1 MDWEWKASEVQI
13 RLPLFSHSLSLLS
26 YPDSSALSACSLCLS
41 IPHFSV
47 SIVSRYTA
55 FLLLLLL
62 FFRRQV
68 PADRLHRFLSLLS
81 PPLFLKQLLFVRS
94 YHYWLIKKTSLLPL
108 LWLLPPLLFL
118 AVMASIQ
125 TLSSAPRNTHRL
137 STNMISGWVIEKV
150 LTGPPLGC
158 FCFPL

>member
-1 MDWEWKASEVQI
+1 MLSEVLTHVYLRGFVTERPVSYRYGSVFLCSVI
-13 RLPLFSHSLSLLS
+13 LISFLFSV
-26 YPDSSALSACSLCLS
+26 YPVISSALSASSLCLS
-41 IPHFSV
+41 IPLFSV

-81 PPLFLKQLLFVRS
+81 QPLFLKQLLFVRS
-94 YHYWLIKKTSLLPL
+94 YHYWLIKKTSLLLL

-125 TLSSAPRNTHRL
+125 TLSSAQRNTHRL
-137 STNMISGWVIEKV
+137 STNMISG
-150 LTGPPLGC
+150 
-158 FCFPL
+158 